1 MLAAM
6 PWRIGGTD
14 TRKLQAYLGH
24 RSIQIQST
32 VPLLRRGNVFLFV
45 SAIVSTLG
53 MAISPKVPTSS
64 QFRGAD
70 VPKQMAVNR

>member
-14 TRKLQAYLGH
+14 TRTLQAYLGH
-24 RSIQIQST
+24 RSIQST